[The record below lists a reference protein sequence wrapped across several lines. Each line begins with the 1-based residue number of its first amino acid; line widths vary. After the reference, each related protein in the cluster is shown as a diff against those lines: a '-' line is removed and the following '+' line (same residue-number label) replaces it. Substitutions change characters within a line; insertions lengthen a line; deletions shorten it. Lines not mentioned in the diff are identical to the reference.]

1 MEKLEER
8 AIEILHMMCGNSGC
22 VISDSGGKDSSV
34 LKHIALKARERYGLK
49 FGIRHNHTTVDA
61 PETVYFV
68 REEKRKYEA
77 LGIKYEIFYPA
88 QTMWQLIV
96 SHRTPPTRVM
106 RYCCADL
113 KENTGMG
120 EKLVTGVRKAE
131 SQNRK
136 NNQGAVTFTKPKK
149 ELLTKI
155 EGNENFILTNR
166 GGGSPKFRQF
176 RDKKSGRELLQN
188 AQNAYKS
195 TYRLGGR
202 FFILVHSE

>member
-1 MEKLEER
+1 M
-8 AIEILHMMCGNSGC
+8 
-22 VISDSGGKDSSV
+22 
-34 LKHIALKARERYGLK
+34 
-49 FGIRHNHTTVDA
+49 
-61 PETVYFV
+61 
-68 REEKRKYEA
+68 
-77 LGIKYEIFYPA
+77 
-88 QTMWQLIV
+88 
-96 SHRTPPTRVM
+96 
-106 RYCCADL
+106 
-113 KENTGMG
+113 